1 MDSTLAAHAAST
13 PSLPLSSLIPPPPS
27 LPRDAARASRT
38 PTLYERL
45 AADPFPMVPAATAS
59 NGSAPEILPGDSCLI
74 ATVPSDVLHA
84 IVIELRKV
92 DSTLDGIRGVERLRA
107 ASRQLHRLIP
117 RPIPEGLLG
126 AVEFNDMVALKQLLA
141 APGHASADSAQALQQ
156 MGQLVRYRHPEL
168 LTVVFTP
175 LLAAVMLGHVEMV
188 RLLVEAGNVH
198 QLPVGWKEE
207 ALLFAVN
214 SGANEAA
221 AVLVAA
227 GAMVNHRD
235 PVGLPVLASAVIRG
249 NAALVRLLTHAGAE
263 VDKVFV
269 FAITYLS
276 MAAGL
281 GNAKVISA
289 LLDAGAVVDQRA
301 KDGRTALL
309 DALVMGHDAAAD
321 ALRNGGAKGYPAF
334 ARAAQMPMMKGFL
347 QEHAGIPMLML
358 ASAAG
363 DAHLVADLV
372 ANGAEVNN
380 FIRMEDEPLSALRLA
395 ALFGHPAVIPILLKA
410 GAALESPGEQYEPVL
425 HYGVAGGNVEVVRML
440 LHAGAAVD
448 ELDLKGLT
456 PLAIAARDGHLDV
469 VAFLLQAG
477 AQVDANSYHE
487 IPTPLMLASAY
498 GHLGIVET
506 LMQHGANVN
515 GKSGDHLSPLF
526 FAAQGGHVAIA
537 RALLQAGANP
547 GHKDR
552 NDMTALDHAIK
563 GGHHEMADL
572 LRALQ

>member
-1 MDSTLAAHAAST
+1 MDSTLAHAAPS
-13 PSLPLSSLIPPPPS
+13 PSLPLRGLIPPPAP
-27 LPRDAARASRT
+27 PRDAARASRA
-38 PTLYERL
+38 PALYERL
-45 AADPFPMVPAATAS
+45 AGDTFPMFPAATAA
-59 NGSAPEILPGDSCLI
+59 NNTAPEILPGAGCPILSM
-74 ATVPSDVLHA
+74 PSDVLHG
-84 IVIELRKV
+84 IVIALRQA
-92 DSTLDGIRGVERLRA
+92 DSTLHGIREVERLRA
-107 ASRQLHRLIP
+107 ASRQLHQIIP

-126 AVEFNDMVALKQLLA
+126 AVEFNDMAALNQLLA
-141 APGHASADSAQALQQ
+141 VPGHASADLVRALQQ
-156 MGQLVRYRHPEL
+156 VGRLVRYSHPEL

-188 RLLVEAGNVH
+188 RLLIEASNVH
-198 QLPVGWKEE
+198 QLPAGWKEE

-214 SGANEAA
+214 SGANEAV

-249 NAALVRLLTHAGAE
+249 NAALVRLLTQAGAE
-263 VDKVFV
+263 VDKVLV
-269 FAITYLS
+269 FTITYLS

-281 GNAKVISA
+281 GKAEIISA
-289 LLDAGAVVDQRA
+289 LLDAGAAVDQRA

-309 DALVMGHDAAAD
+309 DALIMGHDAAAE
-321 ALRNGGAKGYPAF
+321 ALRNGGAKDYPAF

-347 QEHAGIPMLML
+347 REHAGIPMLML
-358 ASAAG
+358 AAAAG

-372 ANGAEVNN
+372 TNGAEVNN

-395 ALFGHPAVIPILLKA
+395 ALFGHAAVIPILLKA
-410 GAALESPGEQYEPVL
+410 GATLESPGEQYEPVL
-425 HYGVAGGNVEVVRML
+425 HYAVAGGNVEVVRML

-448 ELDLKGLT
+448 ELDLKGLI
-456 PLAIAARDGHLDV
+456 PLAIAARDGHHDV
-469 VAFLLQAG
+469 VVCLLQAG
-477 AQVDANSYHE
+477 AKVDASSYRE
-487 IPTPLMLASAY
+487 MPTALMMASSY
-498 GHLGIVET
+498 GHLAIVET

-515 GKSGDHLSPLF
+515 FKSVDHLSPLF

-547 GHKDR
+547 GHKDVKE
-552 NDMTALDHAIK
+552 MTAFDHAIK